1 MAAVDIITLSIPA
14 FFLLMGLEWLG
25 GRLRGRKIFRGPD
38 VFADLALGAAQSIFG
53 VVAAGLLLWS
63 YALLYEHRW
72 FEISPSSP
80 LAWVG
85 VILGVDFFYYWFH
98 RASHRCHIGW
108 ATHAPH
114 HSSEDYN
121 LAVALRQGPVQ
132 PLFSRVFYLPLA
144 LLGFPPAM
152 FAAAVG
158 INTVYQFWIHT
169 ELIGSLGPLELVINT
184 PSHHRVHHGCNG
196 RYIDK
201 NHGGILIIW
210 DKLFGTFELEAATP
224 IYGTVKAVSTWNP
237 VRAALFPFAEIA
249 RMARM
254 TPRLVD
260 KVRVWFMPPEWV
272 PPGAYVDKPDVEGRP
287 KHDSRPARPVARYVT
302 AMFVV
307 TLLLVVA
314 FLVAG
319 APKMSV
325 PAIWAA
331 CAWLTLSFGNLGAM
345 LDGWRGARALE
356 VVRLAVLLP
365 ATMTVVALT

>member
-1 MAAVDIITLSIPA
+1 VDLITPAIPF
-14 FFLLMGLEWLG
+14 FFLLMGVEHVVG
-25 GRLRGRKIFRGPD
+25 RGRGRRIFRGPD
-38 VFADLALGAAQSIFG
+38 VVADLSLGVMQ
-53 VVAAGLLLWS
+53 VL
-63 YALLYEHRW
+63 
-72 FEISPSSP
+72 
-80 LAWVG
+80 VG
-85 VILGVDFFYYWFH
+85 VMFAFVIVGGYRFIYAHWRFWDVPSTWWSWAALFVGVDFFYYWFH
-98 RASHRCHIGW
+98 RSAHRINIAWAS
-108 ATHAPH
+108 HAPH

-132 PLFSRVFYLPLA
+132 PLCSMFFYLPLA
-144 LLGFPPAM
+144 FVGFPPEM
-152 FAAAVG
+152 FVTMGG
-158 INTVYQFWIHT
+158 INTLYQFWIHT